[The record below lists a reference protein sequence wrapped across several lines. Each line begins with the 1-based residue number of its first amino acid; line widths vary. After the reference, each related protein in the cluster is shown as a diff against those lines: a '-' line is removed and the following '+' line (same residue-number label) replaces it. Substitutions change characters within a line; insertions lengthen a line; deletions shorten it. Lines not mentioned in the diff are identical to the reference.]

1 MSIPLL
7 IAEGQEVARAGLKA
21 FLAGSE
27 FSVAAEAASTEEAV
41 RAARGLD
48 HGVAL
53 LAVRLPGEGGLAAL
67 DHIRAQRPE
76 LPVVML
82 AEQDHAGQMA
92 RAHALGAAAYLPK
105 SADRQAVID
114 TLQRAAEREELWTR
128 TELRRITAVTATPR
142 LPAEVDAPLT
152 RRELEIL
159 QGACEGLTNQ
169 QIAQRLEISYETVK
183 EHVQHVLRKTGLSD
197 RTQAAVWAVRA
208 GLV

>member
-7 IAEGQEVARAGLKA
+7 IAEGQEAARAGLKA
-21 FLAGSE
+21 FLAGSD
-27 FSVAAEAASTEEAV
+27 FSVAAEAASTEEAI

-48 HGVAL
+48 HGLAL

-67 DHIRAQRPE
+67 DHIRAQRTD

-82 AEQDHAGQMA
+82 AEHDHAGQMA
-92 RAHALGAAAYLPK
+92 RAHALGAAGYLPK
-105 SADRQAVID
+105 SADRQTVID
-114 TLQRAAEREELWTR
+114 TLQKAADGEELWSR
-128 TELRRITAVTATPR
+128 TELRRITAVSVTPR

-169 QIAQRLEISYETVK
+169 QIAQRLGISYETVK
-183 EHVQHVLRKTGLSD
+183 EHIQHVLRKTALSD
-197 RTQAAVWAVRA
+197 RTQAAVWAVRT
-208 GLV
+208 GLA